1 MELESRKVQKL
12 GYSSLGVSLPKA
24 WAESNG
30 ILPGSVL
37 NLSIEDDGTL
47 RVRVEPSE
55 EYPSA
60 AEATIDADDWT
71 GAETLTRLITGD
83 YIVDCNTTK
92 VRSWNELAPAR
103 PRELRAAPRGH

>member
-30 ILPGSVL
+30 ILPRSVV

-47 RVRVEPSE
+47 RVRVVPLE

-71 GAETLTRLITGD
+71 GPETLTRLITGD
-83 YIVDCNTTK
+83 HIVGSHPIN
-92 VRSWNELAPAR
+92 VRSRHAI
-103 PRELRAAPRGH
+103 